1 MSSKWDKRAPSDH
14 VLLRVFFGGPHTRDM
29 MQLNDADLLTAI
41 RGEVHAL
48 MGIQAEPVFSHIF
61 RWPEGYPQYD
71 LGHLERVKA
80 IEAALPQGLYVAG
93 SSYHGIGVP
102 DCIKQGQ
109 ATAQRVISELV
120 KSPLPSPVTAT

>member
-1 MSSKWDKRAPSDH
+1 
-14 VLLRVFFGGPHTRDM
+14 M
-29 MQLNDADLLTAI
+29 MRLNDSDLLTAV
-41 RGEVHAL
+41 RAEVQTL

-80 IEAALPQGLYVAG
+80 LEAALPEGLYVAG

-109 ATAQRVISELV
+109 ATAQQVISELI
-120 KSPLPSPVTAT
+120 KNPLTSPVTAT